1 MKFAWIAWWIVNAF
15 WLTLFAVGSF
25 FLAQRDVDATGAVQT
40 PGIIMLSILTLAMAF
55 VIPLLIQ
62 LGWLV
67 AMLVVKNKKN
77 KEMTVQE

>member
-15 WLTLFAVGSF
+15 WLALFAVGSF

-40 PGIIMLSILTLAMAF
+40 PGIIMLNILTLAMVF
-55 VIPLLIQ
+55 IIPLLIQ

-67 AMLVVKNKKN
+67 AMVIIRRKRNQ
-77 KEMTVQE
+77 EMAVQE